1 MSLMME
7 TKYLAAALLEFFERS
22 PDLFV
27 RCDRDGKENP
37 EGEFWRTL
45 EPMSRAQTAG
55 RKRS

>member
-1 MSLMME
+1 MME

-37 EGEFWRTL
+37 EGEFWRTR